1 MTIPALRIEV
11 NGELVA
17 VAGAEELSLLT
28 GTVGFGAGEGKT
40 LNGAEVMFSVMG
52 LAVNCPQ
59 PKQLTWAKNV
69 KLRTGD
75 RVSFQ
80 FVEVEVPSPPDQT
93 LRSPSSSEL
102 AAEAARGKSKPAR
115 RPK

>member
-11 NGELVA
+11 NGELIA

-28 GTVGFGAGEGKT
+28 GTVGFGVGKDKT
-40 LNGAEVMFSVMG
+40 INGSEVMFSVMG

-59 PKQLTWAKNV
+59 PQQLTWGKSV
-69 KLRTGD
+69 KLKTGD
-75 RVSFQ
+75 RVTFQ
-80 FVEVEVPSPPDQT
+80 IVEVENPSLPDQT

-102 AAEAARGKSKPAR
+102 AAEAARGNKKPAR